1 MGQFLS
7 THTSTSST
15 KADRKDRASARH
27 KPFGRK
33 ARFDKDPEKRKRV
46 IFEEERKS
54 RDVPKLPRSG
64 GNRSSK
70 AEELTIRL
78 KPTSS
83 KQKNRLVQ
91 TEANTKEK
99 KECVVCTEMR
109 SLHRFPE
116 RPPTTACK
124 HNIDVCR
131 KCLRTWLA
139 SEFSTK
145 MWNELKC
152 PICPA
157 PMQDRDMWEFAPK
170 DIAKRYVHQPK
181 SEFLVNLLSR
191 QLRRPSKP
199 SRPRGQT

>member
-1 MGQFLS
+1 MGQIFS
-7 THTSTSST
+7 RHTSPSST
-15 KADRKDRASARH
+15 KADRRDQTSARR

-33 ARFDKDPEKRKRV
+33 ARFDTDSERRKRV

-64 GNRSSK
+64 GNKSSK
-70 AEELTIRL
+70 AEDLTIRL
-78 KPTSS
+78 KTT
-83 KQKNRLVQ
+83 RLKHEHHHGH

-99 KECVVCTEMR
+99 KECVVCTESR

-124 HNIDVCR
+124 HDIDVCR

-170 DIAKRYVHQPK
+170 DIAKRYVHQPG
-181 SEFLVNLLSR
+181 SEFIVNLLY
-191 QLRRPSKP
+191 
-199 SRPRGQT
+199 